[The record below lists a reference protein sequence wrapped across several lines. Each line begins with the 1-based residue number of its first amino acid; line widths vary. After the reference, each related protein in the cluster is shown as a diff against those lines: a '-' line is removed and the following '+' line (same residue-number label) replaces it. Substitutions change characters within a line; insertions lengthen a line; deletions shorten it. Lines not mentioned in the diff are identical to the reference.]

1 MAKRSDLI
9 LIDGVN
15 ERDLQFY
22 RYPDVNSVEA
32 LGLKGIYLDNY
43 FPWNGI
49 SNAVISQSLGFEV
62 SPKNIL
68 GSIANYE
75 NLDNYVHGIHD
86 YLKYLKFGFSRATD
100 VASNLIRRGLLTR
113 QDAAHIV
120 SHHDGIFPC
129 SYLDKSLE
137 SILANI
143 IFLWMNFCRF
153 AMIIPIMIY
162 LSRMQMVT
170 LPDVKMAPQSY

>member
-1 MAKRSDLI
+1 ML
-9 LIDGVN
+9 
-15 ERDLQFY
+15 
-22 RYPDVNSVEA
+22 
-32 LGLKGIYLDNY
+32 Y
-43 FPWNGI
+43 F
-49 SNAVISQSLGFEV
+49 QSLCFEV

-137 SILANI
+137 SILGEYNISMDEFLQVCDDYTNYDIFKQNANGNLARRKDGSPELLAS
-143 IFLWMNFCRF
+143 FSET
-153 AMIIPIMIY
+153 Y
-162 LSRMQMVT
+162 
-170 LPDVKMAPQSY
+170 